1 MSAYHKIA
9 AYFAVATAVMTEE
22 RTDVADLFD
31 RAIDQFPELQ
41 EPAGPPPPVEPPD
54 DGSDGDRGDSPWEQG
69 RRREQAILAGI
80 RQLAEQHDVGPLAP
94 MRIDAAGNITMLQ
107 NMINSVTYERDEG
120 LSDELRE
127 LARGYDPHY
136 RGEVSGRW
144 IKLNHFV
151 WEKMLSDLGLMQT
164 A

>member
-1 MSAYHKIA
+1 MSAYHKLA
-9 AYFAVATAVMTEE
+9 AYFAATAVMTEE

-31 RAIDQFPELQ
+31 QAIDQFPELQ
-41 EPAGPPPPVEPPD
+41 DGGPPPPAEPPD
-54 DGSDGDRGDSPWEQG
+54 DGGGDGDSPLE
-69 RRREQAILAGI
+69 RSRKREQAILAGI
-80 RQLAEQHDVGPLAP
+80 RQLAERHDVGPLAP
-94 MRIDAAGNITMLQ
+94 MRIDAVGNITMLQ
-107 NMINSVTYERDEG
+107 KMINSVTYERDEG
-120 LSDELRE
+120 LSDELQE
-127 LARGYDPHY
+127 LAHGYDPHY